1 MAEDNLDFLLGK
13 RNDPPKRDRVAD
25 LERQVTFLTNHV
37 RYVKAQNRKLIE
49 MVRKMR
55 PMNSAEPR
63 RHPTE
68 MSFATS
74 SAIAKCLHP
83 DASPSAE
90 ERTDAFKL
98 FSAWRAN
105 SRRGERGRK
114 TRRQDEGKM

>member
-1 MAEDNLDFLLGK
+1 MAEDDIDFLVGN
-13 RNDPPKRDRVAD
+13 RPPKRDRVAD

-49 MVRKMR
+49 RVRNMR
-55 PMNSAEPR
+55 PMNSAGPR
-63 RHPTE
+63 RPTE
-68 MSFATS
+68 MSFETT

-83 DASPSAE
+83 DANPSE
-90 ERTDAFKL
+90 KERTDAFKL
-98 FSAWRAN
+98 FSAWRAD